1 MYNGAPTKEKSMDI
15 KYLKIARRLWNVD
28 YITCYENRANM
39 RKWVRALRIVGDKWL
54 LANSV
59 KEFGKG

>member
-1 MYNGAPTKEKSMDI
+1 MDI